1 MKREL
6 AQQGIYPAIDIV
18 QSISRLMNDLV
29 DERHQKNAMRLRKLI
44 SKYQENKDL
53 ILMGGY
59 ISGQDLDLDAALNSW
74 DNITDFLRQSSTE
87 NFDVEVSTKLLS
99 ELIGYAK

>member
-1 MKREL
+1 
-6 AQQGIYPAIDIV
+6 
-18 QSISRLMNDLV
+18 
-29 DERHQKNAMRLRKLI
+29 
-44 SKYQENKDL
+44 
-53 ILMGGY
+53 MGGY
-59 ISGQDLDLDAALNSW
+59 VSGQDLDLDAALNSW

>member
-1 MKREL
+1 
-6 AQQGIYPAIDIV
+6 
-18 QSISRLMNDLV
+18 MNDLV
-29 DERHQKNAMRLRKLI
+29 DEQHQKNAMRLRKLI

-59 ISGQDLDLDAALNSW
+59 VSGQDLDLDAALNSW